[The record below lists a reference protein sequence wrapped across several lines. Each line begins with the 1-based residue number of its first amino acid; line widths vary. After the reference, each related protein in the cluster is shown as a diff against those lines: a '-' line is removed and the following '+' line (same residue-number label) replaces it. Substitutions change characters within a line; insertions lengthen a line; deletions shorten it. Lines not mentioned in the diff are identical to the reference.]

1 MSKMAELAMQIDDLI
16 EQGMS
21 AKFISVTLGVPFEWV
36 QTALEQR
43 EELEIE
49 KQYEFLS
56 YADEVA
62 NDDAQ
67 YYGEAQ

>member
-1 MSKMAELAMQIDDLI
+1 MEIDDLI

-21 AKFISVTLGVPFEWV
+21 AKFIAIKLNIPIQMLQDAF
-36 QTALEQR
+36 EQR
-43 EELEIE
+43 ENLEIE
-49 KQYEFLS
+49 KQYEYLS

-67 YYGEAQ
+67 YYGEQ

>member
-1 MSKMAELAMQIDDLI
+1 
-16 EQGMS
+16 MS
-21 AKFISVTLGVPFEWV
+21 AKFIAIKLGIPFQMV
-36 QTALEQR
+36 QDAFEQR
-43 EELEIE
+43 ENLEIE

-67 YYGEAQ
+67 YYGEN

>member
-1 MSKMAELAMQIDDLI
+1 MTFDKINALCAEIAEEDQRNYLENTLNAFIAEQEDL
-16 EQGMS
+16 EM
-21 AKFISVTLGVPFEWV
+21 
-36 QTALEQR
+36 LELQ
-43 EELEIE
+43 

-67 YYGEAQ
+67 YYGER

>member
-1 MSKMAELAMQIDDLI
+1 MSELHVDVMDAV

-21 AKFISVTLGVPFEWV
+21 IKYLVATFGISFDLAEQLV
-36 QTALEQR
+36 EQR
-43 EELEIE
+43 ENLEIE

-56 YADEVA
+56 YADEMA

-67 YYGEAQ
+67 YYGEN

>member
-1 MSKMAELAMQIDDLI
+1 MAELAMEIDDLI

-21 AKFISVTLGVPFEWV
+21 VKFIAIKLNIPIQMV
-36 QTALEQR
+36 QDAFEQR
-43 EELEIE
+43 ENLELE
-49 KQYEFLS
+49 KQYEYLS

-67 YYGEAQ
+67 YYGEQ

>member
-1 MSKMAELAMQIDDLI
+1 MEIDDLI

-21 AKFISVTLGVPFEWV
+21 AKFIAIKLNIPIQMV
-36 QTALEQR
+36 QDAFEQR
-43 EELEIE
+43 ENLELE

-67 YYGEAQ
+67 YYGEQ

>member
-1 MSKMAELAMQIDDLI
+1 MSKMAELSAQIDELV

-21 AKFISVTLGVPFEWV
+21 AKFISVTLGVPFEWAQHAV
-36 QTALEQR
+36 QER
-43 EELEIE
+43 EALEIE
-49 KQYEFLS
+49 KQYEYLS

-67 YYGEAQ
+67 YYGEN